1 MKLLQRFDF
10 RLLAIFLLVA
20 GIVHIGATFLTVN
33 DTRASAY
40 ARLAHSLPQN
50 TMVITDPIA
59 PNHQPLPFLAPDARF
74 AFCLFDTTD
83 TPIRVRALLPD
94 LGWTIGIYAPDG
106 QNLYFAAASA
116 ERETTIDLSIVPA
129 DDRFLGLP
137 QAVALP
143 GSTLPPID
151 HQNSI
156 AAQKGLVVVRAPDK
170 GEPYRGDEKAV
181 LAKASCGSGS

>member
-20 GIVHIGATFLTVN
+20 GIVHLTATFLAVN
-33 DTRASAY
+33 DARGSAY
-40 ARLAHSLPQN
+40 TRLARSLPHN
-50 TMVITDPIA
+50 KMVITDAIA
-59 PNHQPLPFLAPDARF
+59 PQRQPLPFLAPDARY

-83 TPIRVRALLPD
+83 ASMRVRALLPD

-116 ERETTIDLSIVPA
+116 DRETTVDLSIVPA

-137 QAVALP
+137 QGLALGGAP
-143 GSTLPPID
+143 QPVEA
-151 HQNSI
+151 QQSI
-156 AAQKGLVVVRAPDK
+156 AATKGLVVVRAPDK
-170 GEPYRGDEKAV
+170 GDPYRADELAV
-181 LAKASCGSGS
+181 LAKASCNPGGA

>member
-20 GIVHIGATFLTVN
+20 GIVHLIATFLAVN
-33 DTRASAY
+33 DARGSAY
-40 ARLAHSLPQN
+40 SRLARSLPQN
-50 TMVITDPIA
+50 KMVITEPIA
-59 PNHQPLPFLAPDARF
+59 PNRQPLPFLAPDARF

-83 TPIRVRALLPD
+83 TPMRVRALLPD

-116 ERETTIDLSIVPA
+116 ERETTVDLSIVPA

-137 QAVALP
+137 QAIALP
-143 GSTLPPID
+143 GSVPPPID
-151 HQNSI
+151 VQNSI
-156 AAQKGLVVVRAPDK
+156 AAHKGLIVVRAPDK
-170 GEPYRGDEKAV
+170 GDPYRADEQAV
-181 LAKASCGSGS
+181 LAKASCTPGG